1 MHLNIA
7 YKLAHGDASTVSI
20 TPAVWIRWERRFK
33 TKIGNLEKNG
43 LGYEDLA
50 YLAYEAAKAVGDVKG
65 TVTFDQFI
73 DQLEQLDADGMD
85 PNPTNP
91 GA

>member
-1 MHLNIA
+1 MHLNIT
-7 YKLAHGDASTVSI
+7 YQLTGGNASTVSI

-50 YLAYEAAKAVGDVKG
+50 FLAYEAAKSAGEIKG
-65 TVTFDQFI
+65 TTTFDGFV

-85 PNPTNP
+85 TNPTSP